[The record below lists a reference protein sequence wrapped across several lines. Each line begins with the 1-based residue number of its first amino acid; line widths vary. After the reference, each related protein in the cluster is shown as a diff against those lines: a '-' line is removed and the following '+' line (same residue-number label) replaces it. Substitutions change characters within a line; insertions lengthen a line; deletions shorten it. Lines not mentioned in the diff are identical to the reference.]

1 MWPISVKRP
10 KHKQHILEKNLL
22 QFWVNTIQEKSNI
35 YLFEYAMIFFHEEK
49 NKKKTDP
56 TELTW
61 SNYKDRF

>member
-49 NKKKTDP
+49 NKKKNRP
-56 TELTW
+56 
-61 SNYKDRF
+61 Y